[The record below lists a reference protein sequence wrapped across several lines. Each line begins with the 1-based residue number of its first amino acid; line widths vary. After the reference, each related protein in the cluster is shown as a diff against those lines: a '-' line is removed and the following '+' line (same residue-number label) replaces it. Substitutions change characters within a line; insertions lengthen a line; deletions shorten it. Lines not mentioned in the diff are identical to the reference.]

1 MTDVG
6 DERGPAYTSALQDFG
21 RARRRATLRQV
32 LGTLTRSGHPLM
44 NFEDVRRKLKAIE
57 EPSRVLTEVPLER
70 IVGSVGRYNDFTRE
84 FLPRQDSDK
93 GRWVAVQMAMT
104 GLSGLPPV
112 ELYRI
117 GDAYFVRDG
126 NHRVSVARQLGMKM
140 IQAWVTSLHTR
151 VHLPADVSPD
161 ELIIKAEESDFL
173 ERTRIDELRPDAEL
187 SVTAPGQYEKLAEHI
202 AVHRYF
208 MGLDEQRDVSEE
220 EAVTHWYD
228 TVYLPVVREI
238 TELDLLDGFPGRTV
252 TDLYLWLGE
261 HRGRLWRELG
271 FRLPTGAVAE
281 GVARSDRLSS
291 PAARARFLGEA
302 AAGTASLYS
311 DLLVGLAGPEVADT
325 VFGQAL
331 LVAARDRSA
340 IYALHMSPVE
350 AEHTARLQARAAT
363 GGTEAQFVTAPGN
376 PAEELLERSL
386 YSDLVVL
393 YNDRNARSLVRRCQQ
408 PILLVNGQG
417 APLQHLLLAFDGRR
431 RSEEAMFHAA
441 YMALAWGSRLTV
453 VTVAG
458 ARPTGERTLAKAR
471 AYLDGHGVAAT
482 YLVRT
487 GPVVPG
493 ITAAADG
500 EGCDTIVLGSYKY
513 SSWLETVLGGVP
525 DEIMNHAG
533 QQLLI
538 V

>member
-1 MTDVG
+1 MEDS
-6 DERGPAYTSALQDFG
+6 RGPAFVSALQDFG
-21 RARRRATLRQV
+21 RARRRATLREV
-32 LGTLTRSGHPLM
+32 LGTLTRRGHPLM
-44 NFEDVRRKLKAIE
+44 NFEDVRRKLKAVE
-57 EPSRVLTEVPLER
+57 EPSRILTEVPLDR

-93 GRWVAVQMAMT
+93 GRWVAVQVAMT

-161 ELIIKAEESDFL
+161 GLIIKAEESDFL
-173 ERTRIDELRPDAEL
+173 ESTRIDELRPDAEL
-187 SVTAPGQYEKLAEHI
+187 TVTAPGQYDKLAEHI
-202 AVHRYF
+202 GVHRYF
-208 MGLDEQRDVSEE
+208 MGLNEQRDVSEE

-238 TELDLLDGFPGRTV
+238 AELDLLDGFPGRTV

-281 GVARSDRLSS
+281 GVARTDRLSN
-291 PAARARFLGEA
+291 PAARADFLAEA
-302 AAGTASLYS
+302 AAGNVTLYR
-311 DLLVGLAGPEVADT
+311 DLLVGLDGAAMGA
-325 VFGQAL
+325 VFSQAL
-331 LVAARDRSA
+331 LVAGREKSA
-340 IYALHMSPVE
+340 IYALHMDQAGADHSTGFAAE
-350 AEHTARLQARAAT
+350 AAAS
-363 GGTEAQFVTAPGN
+363 GVEAQFVTAPGN
-376 PAEELLERSL
+376 PAEALLERSL
-386 YSDLVVL
+386 YSDLIVL
-393 YNDRNARSLVRRCQQ
+393 RNDRSARSLVRRCRR
-408 PILLVNGQG
+408 PILLVNSES
-417 APLQHLLLAFDGRR
+417 APFGHLLLAFDGRR

-441 YMALAWGSRLTV
+441 YLALAWGSRLSV

-458 ARPTGERTLAKAR
+458 AQAVGERTLAKAR
-471 AYLDGHGVAAT
+471 TYLSGHGVTAS

-487 GPVVPG
+487 GPVTAG
-493 ITAAADG
+493 ITQAAD
-500 EGCDTIVLGSYKY
+500 EHGCDTIVLGSYKY
-513 SSWLETVLGGVP
+513 SSWLETVLGGIP
-525 DEIMNHAG
+525 DEIMNRAG

>member
-1 MTDVG
+1 MH
-6 DERGPAYTSALQDFG
+6 DERGPAYTSALQDFS

-44 NFEDVRRKLKAIE
+44 NFEDVRRQLRAIE
-57 EPSRVLTEVPLER
+57 EPSRILTEVPLDR

-126 NHRVSVARQLGMKM
+126 NHRVSVARQLGLKV

-151 VHLPADVSPD
+151 VHLPADASPD

-173 ERTRIDELRPDAEL
+173 ERSRIDELRPEADL
-187 SVTAPGQYEKLAEHI
+187 KVTAPGQYDKLLEHI
-202 AVHRYF
+202 NVHRYF

-228 TVYLPVVREI
+228 TVYLPVVHEI

-252 TDLYLWLGE
+252 TDLYLWLAE

-281 GVARSDRLSS
+281 GVAGSDRLSN
-291 PAARARFLGEA
+291 PAARATFLADA
-302 AAGTASLYS
+302 AAGKTSLYR
-311 DLLVGLAGPEVADT
+311 DVLVGLAGPAADQA
-325 VFGQAL
+325 VFSQAL
-331 LVAARDRSA
+331 LVAGRERSA
-340 IYALHMSPVE
+340 VYALHMT
-350 AEHTARLQARAAT
+350 TASADAGGGLAAAAAAR
-363 GGTEAQFVTAPGN
+363 GVDAQFVTAPGN

-393 YNDRNARSLVRRCQQ
+393 NNDRNARSLVRRCRQ
-408 PILLVNGQG
+408 PMLLVNPAG
-417 APLQHLLLAFDGRR
+417 AEFTHLLLAFDGRR

-453 VTVAG
+453 VTIAG
-458 ARPTGERTLAKAR
+458 AQAAGERTLARAR
-471 AYLDGHGVAAT
+471 AYLSGHGITAS
-482 YLVRT
+482 YLVRS
-487 GPVVPG
+487 GPVVAG
-493 ITAAADG
+493 ITRTAD
-500 EGCDTIVLGSYKY
+500 EQGCDTILLGSYKY

-525 DEIMNHAG
+525 DEVMTRAG